1 MLNHKHGL
9 MLFLTSPPVSCV
21 MALSG
26 LTLDGFGSHR
36 MEQQEVE
43 DEFTCAG
50 VLRGALLA
58 LKPSVEQV
66 FGVKLSIGG
75 EDGTSAQSGQIW
87 LQLRGTAGDVQ
98 AAKVLYIPRLSVS
111 VYLK

>member
-1 MLNHKHGL
+1 
-9 MLFLTSPPVSCV
+9 

-26 LTLDGFGSHR
+26 LTLDGCGSQR

-50 VLRGALLA
+50 VLRGALLS
-58 LKPSVEQV
+58 LKPSVERV

-75 EDGTSAQSGQIW
+75 EDGLSVQNGQIW
-87 LQLRGTAGDVQ
+87 LQLRGTAGDAQ
-98 AAKVLYIPRLSVS
+98 AAKVLYIPRCSVS
-111 VYLK
+111 VYLKRNH